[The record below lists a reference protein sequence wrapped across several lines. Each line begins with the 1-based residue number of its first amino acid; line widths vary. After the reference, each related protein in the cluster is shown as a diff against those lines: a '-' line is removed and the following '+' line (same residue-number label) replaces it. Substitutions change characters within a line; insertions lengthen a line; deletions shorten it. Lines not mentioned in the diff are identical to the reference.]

1 MFSESLEH
9 EVRSDSWVSRC
20 VTIGRVRGEDV
31 VRGCH
36 GERLERIKF
45 L

>member
-1 MFSESLEH
+1 MFSESLEY
-9 EVRSDSWVSRC
+9 EVRSGSWVSRC
-20 VTIGRVRGEDV
+20 VTIGRVRSEHA
-31 VRGCH
+31 VRGHH